1 MCDADQDQIY
11 NFSHIIMCFEAI
23 SSLKVDLQKSKLVAV
38 EEAPHQEE
46 LIDIL
51 SCSISSLPL
60 KYLSLSLP
68 LGASFK
74 SKVIW
79 DRVAEK
85 MERILA
91 S

>member
-1 MCDADQDQIY
+1 MCDANRVQIY
-11 NFSHIIMCFEAI
+11 NMGHIFMYLKAI
-23 SSLKVDLQKSKLVAV
+23 SDLKINLQKSQLIAMGEV
-38 EEAPHQEE
+38 PHPEE
-46 LIDIL
+46 LANIL